1 MHESQCTCR
10 VKAVTSTAMNREPV
24 SSSLKSRSIWTPMIQ
39 ATSTLSGTCN
49 PIMIW
54 QSVQPDESRTTTG
67 SVLGKL
73 SSSTHHEHGYLG
85 GRSQS
90 YPKSDVL
97 NQTPDYVTLISKLNI
112 DFVFRRDDSD
122 RLHGMHIVCLNYQLV
137 LERED
142 DGAGVLGGVADD
154 GEEDDADE
162 ADGEAP

>member
-1 MHESQCTCR
+1 MKLTPEAAFRATMGTIQDSDIIIVVFHNMKPEDCLLSSILCFVQASQALLSKSKNTLFQKCTCR

-67 SVLGKL
+67 SVLGE
-73 SSSTHHEHGYLG
+73 T
-85 GRSQS
+85 
-90 YPKSDVL
+90 
-97 NQTPDYVTLISKLNI
+97 TLI
-112 DFVFRRDDSD
+112 
-122 RLHGMHIVCLNYQLV
+122 LV